1 MDKGVIWDISKGYP
15 AHVLS
20 WHEMNVPKLG
30 NVRVW
35 IHSKGESTKSDFTYG
50 KENRARVTFIFGSI
64 EIQIQGES
72 FSQVTENEKQLRLEL
87 ARCAGHSRSTLNMSF
102 QLLYFVSYS

>member
-1 MDKGVIWDISKGYP
+1 MDKGIIWDTSKGYP

-35 IHSKGESTKSDFTYG
+35 IHSKG
-50 KENRARVTFIFGSI
+50 
-64 EIQIQGES
+64 
-72 FSQVTENEKQLRLEL
+72 
-87 ARCAGHSRSTLNMSF
+87 
-102 QLLYFVSYS
+102 